1 MESPK
6 KQTSLSW
13 DEIVRRA
20 REETPPRIDARP
32 AVRARLESE
41 LRLASNAYASS
52 YEPGLLEGIVDL
64 FSRKTA
70 RISLG
75 ACLGAAAMMA
85 VATTSAVD
93 VSELTEGEAD
103 SVEEFSEVLV
113 IEDLALYL

>member
-20 REETPPRIDARP
+20 REESPPRIDARP
-32 AVRARLESE
+32 AIRARLESE
-41 LRLASNAYASS
+41 LRQGSYAYAS
-52 YEPGLLEGIVDL
+52 YDLGLLEGIIEL

-75 ACLGAAAMMA
+75 ACFGAAAMLA
-85 VATTSAVD
+85 IVTTSAVD
-93 VSELTEGEAD
+93 VSELTEGESD
-103 SVEEFSEVLV
+103 SVEEFSEALV

>member
-1 MESPK
+1 MESHK

-13 DEIVRRA
+13 GEIVRRA
-20 REETPPRIDARP
+20 REESPPRIDARP
-32 AVRARLESE
+32 AIRARLESE
-41 LRLASNAYASS
+41 LRLGRHAYAS
-52 YEPGLLEGIVDL
+52 YEPGLLEGIIEL

-75 ACLGAAAMMA
+75 ACFGAAAMMA